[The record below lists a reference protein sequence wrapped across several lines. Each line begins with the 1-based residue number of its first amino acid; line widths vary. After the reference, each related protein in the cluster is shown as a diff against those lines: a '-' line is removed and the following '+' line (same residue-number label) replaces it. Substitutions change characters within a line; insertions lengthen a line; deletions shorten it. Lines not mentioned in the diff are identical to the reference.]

1 MIVGIVPPA
10 STTNVIVGVVLV
22 LVVTQLW
29 AMMSPQREPKSIR
42 WAFPKSKS
50 LTGISL

>member
-22 LVVTQLW
+22 LAVNCELRLAGSGKQTLW
-29 AMMSPQREPKSIR
+29 
-42 WAFPKSKS
+42 
-50 LTGISL
+50 